1 MKLLFSVATLM
12 ILKNC
17 VLVSDAKLMIFANA
31 ICTIFI
37 SCLKCWPSDK
47 DEHLYGCI
55 LGLVCTKMFKY
66 HSIRILWYL
75 NIKT

>member
-37 SCLKCWPSDK
+37 SCLKCWRESTADPP
-47 DEHLYGCI
+47 I
-55 LGLVCTKMFKY
+55 KMNTCMVAF
-66 HSIRILWYL
+66 
-75 NIKT
+75 